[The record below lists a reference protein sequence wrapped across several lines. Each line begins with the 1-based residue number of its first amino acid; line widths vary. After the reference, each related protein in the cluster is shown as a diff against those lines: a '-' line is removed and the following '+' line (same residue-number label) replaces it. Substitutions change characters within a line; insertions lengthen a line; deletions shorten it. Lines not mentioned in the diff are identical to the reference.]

1 MSHYNVIVSHYNV
14 MIFWSLDM
22 VWVPPSVQVFGIF
35 FICFIIKQKKMLHL
49 SI

>member
-22 VWVPPSVQVFGIF
+22 VWNF
-35 FICFIIKQKKMLHL
+35 FHL
-49 SI
+49 FYHQAKENAASEHLVK